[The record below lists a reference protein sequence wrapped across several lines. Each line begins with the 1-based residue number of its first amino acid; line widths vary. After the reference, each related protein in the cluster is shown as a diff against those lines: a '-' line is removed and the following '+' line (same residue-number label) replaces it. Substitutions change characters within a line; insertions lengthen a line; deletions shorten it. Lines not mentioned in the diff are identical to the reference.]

1 MNDLTK
7 FLVEGIL
14 QEAENG
20 VVVLLPGGF
29 KPPHGGHLDLA
40 KRYASQ
46 PNVSEVQILIGPKE
60 RDGIT
65 REQSMAVWKAL
76 LIGTTN
82 ITIHKIDEDNP
93 LLASYK
99 YIETAKPGTYAL
111 AASSKGEDY
120 ERVKKFVAGHAKS
133 GKYNRKGV
141 SVVELPL
148 STKPLIYKGRKDGLN
163 GKGISASTLRADL
176 AAKKYDNF
184 KTNYPGT
191 SEDTLKSVYSILTKK
206 SMRESVLLNEGGV
219 ICEVCGSV
227 LKQITPNHLK
237 HKHQMTLL
245 EYINKY
251 PKALTHSENLR
262 YTLKVN
268 NPMKDAK
275 NIAKIKKTKE
285 ERFGSMKEAA
295 NVDKAK
301 QTKLSRY
308 GDENYNNPRFGEA
321 NSSKRPE
328 VRKRISQGVKE
339 SYTLEL
345 RELRKQLFTETRNSA
360 EFKERMYELGL
371 MYRPGE
377 RLDKTYYTDKVRQ
390 QTQENY
396 TEHFY
401 KIKNAKL
408 RGHNYHLDHKLSIH
422 EGYKLGVSVYIIS
435 HPANLEILPKTI
447 NERKGSKSSLTLPQ
461 LLRDI
466 MIYEDEMAQWFGR
479 DLLLCGGAAGH
490 LAHPYEDYDLTFGD
504 IQNMINAA
512 LSGKIEY
519 AQEKLDG
526 QNLMVTY
533 KDGQVR
539 AARNKG
545 QVKNFAANSLTVK
558 QVEDMFSGR
567 GPIQAAFA
575 EAMKDLE
582 TAINKLTPAQKQRFF
597 GNGSKFINLE
607 VLYPATANVVPY
619 GATQLRLHH
628 IKEYDE
634 AGNVVGED
642 IEAAKQL
649 QGAMRQVQAEN
660 QKTYEIRT
668 TDPLTINKSAD
679 YEKQKGE
686 LTKMLATIIA
696 KYKLK
701 KDNKMGMYLQ
711 AWWKEYIK
719 NMANQYGYKIGDNT
733 VQQLIQRWAFSNKE
747 VSIKTIRDNITN
759 DEFKNWVIN
768 FDKKDYADQK
778 KNAAKPIENLFL
790 KLGVYTLRN
799 IENLVALSPDESVR
813 QIKSDLKTAIQQIK
827 AAAASPDTA
836 DDDAALKFL
845 KRELGRLNDIGGF
858 KAIVPT
864 EGLVFKYNDKLYKL
878 TGAFAP
884 INQILGYL
892 KF

>member
-20 VVVLLPGGF
+20 VIVLLPGGF

-40 KRYASQ
+40 KRYAAQ

-76 LIGTTN
+76 LVGTTN
-82 ITIHKIDEDNP
+82 ITVHKIDEDNP

-120 ERVKKFVAGHAKS
+120 ERVKKFVAGHAKG

-191 SEDTLKSVYSILTKK
+191 SENILKSVYSVLTKK
-206 SMRESVLLNEGGV
+206 SMRESVLL
-219 ICEVCGSV
+219 
-227 LKQITPNHLK
+227 
-237 HKHQMTLL
+237 
-245 EYINKY
+245 
-251 PKALTHSENLR
+251 
-262 YTLKVN
+262 
-268 NPMKDAK
+268 
-275 NIAKIKKTKE
+275 
-285 ERFGSMKEAA
+285 
-295 NVDKAK
+295 
-301 QTKLSRY
+301 
-308 GDENYNNPRFGEA
+308 
-321 NSSKRPE
+321 
-328 VRKRISQGVKE
+328 
-339 SYTLEL
+339 
-345 RELRKQLFTETRNSA
+345 TE
-360 EFKERMYELGL
+360 
-371 MYRPGE
+371 
-377 RLDKTYYTDKVRQ
+377 
-390 QTQENY
+390 
-396 TEHFY
+396 
-401 KIKNAKL
+401 
-408 RGHNYHLDHKLSIH
+408 
-422 EGYKLGVSVYIIS
+422 
-435 HPANLEILPKTI
+435 
-447 NERKGSKSSLTLPQ
+447 
-461 LLRDI
+461 
-466 MIYEDEMAQWFGR
+466 
-479 DLLLCGGAAGH
+479 GGAAGH

-642 IEAAKQL
+642 IEAAHQL

-668 TDPLTINKSAD
+668 TDPLTINRSAD
-679 YEKQKGE
+679 YEKQKEE

-719 NMANQYGYKIGDNT
+719 NMANQYGYKIDDNT

-747 VSIKTIRDNITN
+747 VSIKTIRDSITN
-759 DEFKNWVIN
+759 EEFKNWVIN

-790 KLGVYTLRN
+790 KLGVYTLKN

>member
-20 VVVLLPGGF
+20 VIVLLPGGF

-40 KRYASQ
+40 KRYAAQ

-76 LIGTTN
+76 LVGTTN
-82 ITIHKIDEDNP
+82 ITVHKIDEDNP

-120 ERVKKFVAGHAKS
+120 ERVKKFVAGHAKG

-163 GKGISASTLRADL
+163 GKGISASTVRADL
-176 AAKKYDNF
+176 ASKKYDNF

-191 SEDTLKSVYSILTKK
+191 SENILKSVYSVLTKK
-206 SMRESVLLNEGGV
+206 SMRESVLL
-219 ICEVCGSV
+219 
-227 LKQITPNHLK
+227 
-237 HKHQMTLL
+237 
-245 EYINKY
+245 
-251 PKALTHSENLR
+251 
-262 YTLKVN
+262 
-268 NPMKDAK
+268 
-275 NIAKIKKTKE
+275 
-285 ERFGSMKEAA
+285 
-295 NVDKAK
+295 
-301 QTKLSRY
+301 
-308 GDENYNNPRFGEA
+308 
-321 NSSKRPE
+321 
-328 VRKRISQGVKE
+328 
-339 SYTLEL
+339 
-345 RELRKQLFTETRNSA
+345 TE
-360 EFKERMYELGL
+360 
-371 MYRPGE
+371 
-377 RLDKTYYTDKVRQ
+377 
-390 QTQENY
+390 
-396 TEHFY
+396 
-401 KIKNAKL
+401 
-408 RGHNYHLDHKLSIH
+408 
-422 EGYKLGVSVYIIS
+422 
-435 HPANLEILPKTI
+435 
-447 NERKGSKSSLTLPQ
+447 
-461 LLRDI
+461 
-466 MIYEDEMAQWFGR
+466 
-479 DLLLCGGAAGH
+479 GGAAGH

-642 IEAAKQL
+642 IEAAHQL

-668 TDPLTINKSAD
+668 TDPLTINRSAD
-679 YEKQKGE
+679 YEKQKEE

-719 NMANQYGYKIGDNT
+719 NMANQYGYKIDDNT

-747 VSIKTIRDNITN
+747 VSIKTIRDSITN
-759 DEFKNWVIN
+759 EEFKNWVIN

-790 KLGVYTLRN
+790 KLGVYTLKN